1 MCGIAGILNFNSQQ
15 PSLSDMKKM
24 LAVLAVRG
32 PDDSGTWGEQE
43 VLFGHRRLAVIDL
56 SNQAHQPMVDD
67 ATALIFNGTIYNH
80 LELRKEL
87 QAKGF
92 VFKSHSD
99 TEVIAKAYQAWGLEC
114 VPKLSG
120 MFAFALWDRAT
131 KLLHLVRDRF
141 GIKPLYYSKQNDCL
155 IFASN
160 PQAIIKSGKISSQ
173 LDLEALHFHFSLHAV
188 VPAPR
193 TILRQ
198 IRKVKPAHILSF
210 NMDKSSEKRY
220 WQLNSLEVKRDDL
233 EWQQL
238 TLNTLRQAV
247 KRRIQNADVP
257 VGVLLSGGLDSSIL
271 VGLLAEQGVKNL
283 QTFSVGFEDDVNEKG
298 NEFTYSDSVA
308 DKFQTQHHKISV
320 ANREVLKKLPDAIAN
335 MAEPMFGQDAVA
347 FYLLSEQVSK
357 HVKVVQSGQGADE
370 VFAGYFWYQKMLT
383 TSSNIDQQWKQF
395 HYNYV
400 DRDHYEMTTMLQKP
414 VPNITQQWLKQ
425 QFSNILADSFLAK
438 VLNLD
443 VCNLIVDD
451 PVKRVDNMTMAWGL
465 EARVPFLDHQLVELV
480 ATMPDRLKLAQGGK
494 GILKTIARGIIPD
507 IIIDRPK
514 AYFPMPALKYIRGDF
529 LIWIKEILLSN
540 TARQRGLYQPK
551 YVEKLLSQPTEHF
564 TRINGSKL
572 WHLALTEAWLQT
584 HGW

>member
-238 TLNTLRQAV
+238 TLNALRQAV

-271 VGLLAEQGVKNL
+271 VGLLAEQGAKNL

-308 DKFQTQHHKISV
+308 HKFQTQHHKISV

-494 GILKTIARGIIPD
+494 GILKTVARGIIPD

>member
-43 VLFGHRRLAVIDL
+43 VLLGHRRLAVIDL

-298 NEFTYSDSVA
+298 NEFTYSDCVA
-308 DKFQTQHHKISV
+308 QKFQTQHHKISV

-494 GILKTIARGIIPD
+494 GILKTVARGIIPD

>member
-87 QAKGF
+87 QAMGY

-210 NMDKSSEKRY
+210 NMDKSSEQRY

-238 TLNTLRQAV
+238 TLNALRQAV

-271 VGLLAEQGVKNL
+271 VGLLAEQGAKNL

-308 DKFQTQHHKISV
+308 HKFQTQHHKISV

-383 TSSNIDQQWKQF
+383 TSANIDQQWKQF

-494 GILKTIARGIIPD
+494 GILKTVARGIIPD

>member
-238 TLNTLRQAV
+238 TLNALRQAV

-271 VGLLAEQGVKNL
+271 VGLLAEQGAKNL

>member
-298 NEFTYSDSVA
+298 NEFTYSDCVA
-308 DKFQTQHHKISV
+308 QKFQTQHHKISV

-494 GILKTIARGIIPD
+494 GILKTVARGIIPD